1 MKYFYSILL
10 IAFLMLSCKNNKEN
24 QAENKATLKEV
35 AQTTET
41 ILSGNKSINIDK
53 STIIWKGHKILGS
66 HTGEI
71 KLKSAGLTFN
81 NGTLTKG
88 SFIVD
93 MNTIKAVELM
103 KDGDDDEEEEE
114 ENNEGEEH
122 DDRDDLAN
130 HLKNEDFFD
139 ANKYPEATFT
149 IKQAT
154 KNGDSYK
161 ITGDMTIKE
170 ITKEIAFDAII
181 SGQTLKS
188 HLKINRTDF
197 GIKYGSGSFFKNLG
211 DNIIKDQFDLI
222 ISLVIE

>member
-10 IAFLMLSCKNNKEN
+10 IAFIMLSCKNNKEN
-24 QAENKATLKEV
+24 QAENKATQKEV
-35 AQTTET
+35 TQTTET
-41 ILSGNKSINIDK
+41 TLSGNKSINIDK

-71 KLKSAGLTFN
+71 KLKNAGLTFN

-103 KDGDDDEEEEE
+103 KDGDDNEEEE

-139 ANKYPEATFT
+139 VNKYPEATFT
-149 IKQAT
+149 IKEAT
-154 KNGDSYK
+154 NNGNSYK
-161 ITGDMTIKE
+161 ITGDMTIKG
-170 ITKEIAFDAII
+170 ITKEISFDATITA
-181 SGQTLKS
+181 QTLKA
-188 HLKINRTDF
+188 HIKINRTDF

>member
-24 QAENKATLKEV
+24 QAENKAPKKEV
-35 AQTTET
+35 AQATET
-41 ILSGNKSINIDK
+41 ILSGNKSINIAK

-71 KLKSAGLTFN
+71 KLKNAGLTFD

-103 KDGDDDEEEEE
+103 KDGDDDDD

-139 ANKYPEATFT
+139 TNKYPEAIFT

-154 KNGDSYK
+154 KNGNSYK
-161 ITGDMTIKE
+161 ITGDMTIKG
-170 ITKEIAFDAII
+170 ITKEISFDATI
-181 SGQTLKS
+181 SEQTLKS

>member
-10 IAFLMLSCKNNKEN
+10 IAFIMLSCKNNKEN
-24 QAENKATLKEV
+24 QAENKATQKEV
-35 AQTTET
+35 TQTTET
-41 ILSGNKSINIDK
+41 PLSGNKSINIDK

-71 KLKSAGLTFN
+71 KLKNAGLTFN

-103 KDGDDDEEEEE
+103 KDGDDNEEEE

-139 ANKYPEATFT
+139 VNKYPEATFT
-149 IKQAT
+149 IKEAT
-154 KNGDSYK
+154 NNGNSYK
-161 ITGDMTIKE
+161 IKGDMTIKG
-170 ITKEIAFDAII
+170 ITKEISFDATITA
-181 SGQTLKS
+181 QTLKA
-188 HLKINRTDF
+188 HIKINRTDF

>member
-24 QAENKATLKEV
+24 QAENKAPQKEV
-35 AQTTET
+35 AQATET
-41 ILSGNKSINIDK
+41 ILSGNKSINIAK
-53 STIIWKGHKILGS
+53 SAIIWKGHKILGS

-71 KLKSAGLTFN
+71 KLKNAGLTFD

-103 KDGDDDEEEEE
+103 KDGDDDEEEK

-139 ANKYPEATFT
+139 TNKYPEATFT

-161 ITGDMTIKE
+161 ITGDMTIKG
-170 ITKEIAFDAII
+170 ITKEISFDATI
-181 SGQTLKS
+181 SEQTLKS